1 MLRRRINPT
10 EAFAVA
16 GPGTYV
22 PGHSESPV
30 LILFRGSFRLTII
43 DGQGTQGKSRLN
55 SINRQFV
62 AGIHSQEDP

>member
-43 DGQGTQGKSRLN
+43 DGQGTREISA
-55 SINRQFV
+55 QF
-62 AGIHSQEDP
+62 D